1 MLCNQRGQA
10 VLEFAFVLPL
20 FFLFFAGVIYTAL
33 AFVDYLSF
41 NDIARSCAR
50 EAALGGSGQ
59 YTTIRQKYINAYVD
73 GGYTH
78 MYQWNPGNQGKFLIT
93 DENTSTLSDAV
104 KVTIVLD
111 RGDEDILA
119 ELGMPETITIRYSM
133 HKETQ

>member
-78 MYQWNPGNQGKFLIT
+78 MYQWNPGNQGKFLIA
-93 DENTSTLSDAV
+93 DENKSTLSDAV
-104 KVTIVLD
+104 KVTVV
-111 RGDEDILA
+111 
-119 ELGMPETITIRYSM
+119 
-133 HKETQ
+133 